1 MATQDRHIETESV
14 MHMMTT
20 ERRRVSPSRCWRSPC
35 QAGSVTT
42 AQLQQAL
49 EAGVRSGWT
58 SAFRLSS

>member
-42 AQLQQAL
+42 APLQQAL
-49 EAGVRSGWT
+49 EAGVRSG
-58 SAFRLSS
+58 